1 MAHTPSK
8 AAAPR
13 GAGRVAFLAVKDD
26 VVKAIK
32 AGHSST
38 AIYNR
43 LKARLGI
50 SYPQFARYVAKYIP
64 PPLPVWPAPNQRR
77 GAGRVAFIAAK
88 DEIAKLIE
96 SGLSLREIYEGVGDS
111 LGIGYP
117 QFTRYVSRYL
127 SNPSPTAAAAAAVT
141 TRSAPPSPAPGK
153 PADRP
158 SPSTPEK
165 KQTPILRKFSHVPS
179 PKKDDLI

>member
-1 MAHTPSK
+1 MAKTPNK

-13 GAGRVAFLAVKDD
+13 GAGRIAFLAVKDD

-43 LKARLGI
+43 LKPRLGI
-50 SYPQFARYVAKYIP
+50 SYPQFARYVAKFIP
-64 PPLPVWPAPNQRR
+64 PPLPVWPAPNRRR
-77 GAGRVAFIAAK
+77 GAGRVAFIASK

-96 SGLSLREIYEGVGDS
+96 SGLPLREIYEGIGDS

-117 QFTRYVSRYL
+117 QFTRYVARYL
-127 SNPSPTAAAAAAVT
+127 STTSPTAAST
-141 TRSAPPSPAPGK
+141 TRAAPAAPSGPPARK

-158 SPSTPEK
+158 GSTPEK
-165 KQTPILRKFSHVPS
+165 KQSPILRKFSHVPT